1 MIRNFLTR
9 PLSGLICVAMVAV
22 PLPARAEQTIRC
34 ESRGFNYRYCR
45 VDTDDR
51 VELSRQLSSISCREN
66 RSWGYDRYGVWV
78 DHGCA
83 AEFRVGKD
91 DNNHRSR
98 DKAIGIGV
106 AVVGLAA
113 LAAMASSRNQ
123 QATQEGSEV
132 QNWAVGSF
140 SGYDET
146 ERTPVQLTILPG
158 GSVKGRAGN
167 NEFTGQLSGDQ
178 LQAGRQRFKISRQ
191 GQGFLAVD
199 VNNPQHRVQFNL
211 AGGGY

>member
-1 MIRNFLTR
+1 MMQHWLRR
-9 PLSGLICVAMVAV
+9 PLSALICVSMVAM
-22 PLPARAEQTIRC
+22 PLPAFAEQTVRC
-34 ESRGFNYRYCR
+34 TSHNYRYQYCR
-45 VDTDDR
+45 VDTQNR
-51 VELSRQLSSISCREN
+51 VELVRQFSGNSCREN
-66 RSWGYDRYGVWV
+66 RSWGYDSRGVWV
-78 DHGCA
+78 DRGCS
-83 AEFRVGKD
+83 AEFRVGKED
-91 DNNHRSR
+91 HHHDRN
-98 DKAIGIGV
+98 KALGIGA

-113 LAAMASSRNQ
+113 LAAIASSRNQ
-123 QATQEGSEV
+123 QATQEGVEV
-132 QNWAVGSF
+132 QNWSVGTF

-167 NEFTGQLSGDQ
+167 NEFTGQLNGDQ

>member
-1 MIRNFLTR
+1 M
-9 PLSGLICVAMVAV
+9 SG
-22 PLPARAEQTIRC
+22 
-34 ESRGFNYRYCR
+34 S
-45 VDTDDR
+45 
-51 VELSRQLSSISCREN
+51 SCREN

-78 DHGCA
+78 DRGCA

-91 DNNHRSR
+91 DNKHHDRN
-98 DKAIGIGV
+98 KAIGIGV

-113 LAAMASSRNQ
+113 LAALASSRNQ
-123 QATQEGSEV
+123 QASQEGGEV
-132 QNWAVGSF
+132 QNWSVGSF
-140 SGYDET
+140 SGYDEA
-146 ERTPVQLTILPG
+146 ERTNVQLTILPG

-167 NEFTGQLSGDQ
+167 NEFTGQLAGDQ